1 MARKKRAEPGFAEF
15 ITLTALMMSLVA
27 LSIDTMLPAL
37 ADIGKELGVH
47 EENTNQ
53 LILSILFLGMASGQL
68 LYGPISDS
76 TGRKPAIYLGYALFI
91 TGTLFS
97 LVAQNFPVMLA
108 GRFLQGFG
116 TAGPRIV
123 SIAIVRDRYE
133 GSSMARVMSFVMTVF
148 ILVPIV
154 APAIGQ
160 GIVVLSGWRAI
171 FGTFLVFALLS
182 IAWFAL
188 RQPETLKPENRIP
201 FSFKRM
207 TATIRSILEN
217 RSALGYTVTAGLV
230 SGYFLGYLNSAQQ
243 IFQEEYALG
252 ERFPLYF
259 AALALSIGSASF
271 VNARLLLHHSMQSL
285 SRKALLTIGTLSVAF
300 LLLILLQENHPPLW
314 QLMLYLFLTFFS
326 TGILFGNLN
335 ALAMETLGSIAGIGS
350 GIVGSLSTFI
360 SLIVGT
366 AIGQSYNGTVLPLT
380 TGFFILSI
388 ISLGAMH
395 WAEKEKQLTHHPAD

>member
-1 MARKKRAEPGFAEF
+1 MKNNKLSDPGYAEF
-15 ITLTALMMSLVA
+15 ITLTAVMMSLVA

-37 ADIGKELGVH
+37 SAIGEDLGVTGK
-47 EENTNQ
+47 NTSQ
-53 LILSILFLGMASGQL
+53 LIISIFFLGMASGQL

-76 TGRKPAIYLGYALFI
+76 SGRKPAIYLGYGLFI
-91 TGTLFS
+91 SGCLLS
-97 LVAQNFPVMLA
+97 LAAPNFPLMLA

-133 GSSMARVMSFVMTVF
+133 GCAMARVMSFVMTVF

-154 APAIGQ
+154 APAFGQ
-160 GIVVLSGWRAI
+160 GILVLSGWRAI
-171 FGTFLVFALLS
+171 FGMFLGLALLS
-182 IAWFAL
+182 LAWFAF
-188 RQPETLKPENRIP
+188 RQSETLKPQNRIP
-201 FSFKRM
+201 FSFKQM
-207 TATIRSILEN
+207 TATTRTILEN

-230 SGYFLGYLNSAQQ
+230 SGFFLGYLNSAQQ

-252 ERFPLYF
+252 ERLPLYF
-259 AALALSIGSASF
+259 AALALSIGCASF
-271 VNARLLLHHSMQSL
+271 FNARLLLSHSMQSL
-285 SRKALLTIGTLSVAF
+285 SRYALLTISTLSASF
-300 LLLILLQENHPPLW
+300 LLMLLLQGNHPPLW
-314 QLMLYLFLTFFS
+314 QLMLYFFLTFFS

-335 ALAMETLGSIAGIGS
+335 ALAMETLGKMAGIGA

-380 TGFFILSI
+380 TGFLLLSLV
-388 ISLGAMH
+388 SLKMMH
-395 WAEKEKQLTHHPAD
+395 WSERVKAVPLP